1 MLRDFRALRVPEARE
16 PKVSLRVVTSAAKR
30 AVLASRALQSGLER
44 EFLELLTEHG
54 LAHEFE
60 PQRSIAIDVAATA
73 GAGRR
78 SILTTADFAHCSL
91 PYIVYLD
98 GRMAHATERALANDN
113 EISAELNR
121 MGGSACG
128 ASVRGTSRRVIGRR
142 LLRLS
147 VEISRG
153 SPRQLDRH
161 SCEGLALLTDAW
173 LRLRLSWPHALSL
186 GWIAR

>member
-16 PKVSLRVVTSAAKR
+16 PKVSLRVFTSAAKR
-30 AVLASRALQSGLER
+30 AVFASRALQSGLER

-121 MGGSACG
+121 MGFC
-128 ASVRGTSRRVIGRR
+128 VRRFRSRHVSPSYRTQTVETIRR
-142 LLRLS
+142 DLAGLSKAARQTLL
-147 VEISRG
+147 
-153 SPRQLDRH
+153 
-161 SCEGLALLTDAW
+161 
-173 LRLRLSWPHALSL
+173 
-186 GWIAR
+186 